1 MRTLPTTMIRLLTP
15 FAPLFSKRVKETDR
29 MSETVA
35 KITIGA
41 LIGGAVGLLIGLAA
55 ARIGHGLRE
64 GRPFQR

>member
-29 MSETVA
+29 MSETEA

-41 LIGGAVGLLIGLAA
+41 LIGGAVGAPDRLG
-55 ARIGHGLRE
+55 ARLNVYSR
-64 GRPFQR
+64 